1 MFLQIYLKKAIFL
14 FEKTILFL
22 KIAVIQVKIINNN
35 SKNYIL
41 NILSKI
47 SNLESDIP
55 ELQKIFMT
63 VKYYLLQEG
72 VSIFVVSIQ
81 LLKMIVDLLTYNN
94 ITHNN
99 FVLFLEKNNYYRQ
112 EILGILRN
120 YSNTR
125 LQNYNN

>member
-1 MFLQIYLKKAIFL
+1 
-14 FEKTILFL
+14 L
-22 KIAVIQVKIINNN
+22 KIAV
-35 SKNYIL
+35 

-112 EILGILRN
+112 QIFGILRN
-120 YSNTR
+120 YSNKK
-125 LQNYNN
+125 LQNNNN